1 MLWTDIERTN
11 GLLDPWKEFERLNRM
26 ISGLASGARYEF
38 PPVNTWI
45 DTDAAV
51 VTAELPGLEVDD
63 IQISVVGK
71 SVTIR
76 GERKAEEAGDND
88 VYHRRERWC
97 GNFSRTVELPFNIQS
112 DAVEAKFSRGVLS
125 VRLPRAEAEKP
136 RKIEIKSE

>member
-1 MLWTDIERTN
+1 MLWADIERTN

-26 ISGLASGARYEF
+26 ISGLVSGPRYEF

-51 VTAELPGLEVDD
+51 VTAELPGLEADD

-71 SVTIR
+71 SLTIR
-76 GERKAEEAGDND
+76 GERKAEEAGEND
-88 VYHRRERWC
+88 VCYRRERWS
-97 GNFSRTVELPFNIQS
+97 GKFSRTIELPFNIQA

-125 VRLPRAEAEKP
+125 IRLPRAEAEKP
-136 RKIEIKSE
+136 KKIEIKSE